1 MNSLS
6 GSRTRVAGVVLRRAT
21 LVAMGLCWA
30 VPAFAND
37 VIRVVSPYPTTTL
50 DPMRSAAAGNIETYG
65 QLYSRLLRR
74 NSETGALEPGLAE
87 KWDISEDGKTY
98 TFRLRDAQFS
108 DGSPITADDV
118 AFSLERIRSN
128 KKSAYP
134 APLGAVEAVLAADPK
149 TVVVTL
155 KSAFAP
161 FLGNAE
167 IWNMGIV
174 SKADVEKRG
183 EEEAFATVPVTSGPY
198 EVKQW
203 KPNERLILELNPHYW
218 RKGYPKSDATVE
230 LIEVASPETR
240 IAMLKAGEIDAVR
253 AVPWAQIDELKTVD
267 KIDMQLEPSTTIYM
281 TLLNHKREPFS
292 SLKARLAA
300 GMAVDNKAMAKA
312 ITRGYAEP
320 ANTTLPG
327 SVDFHDK
334 DYPGIPYDPA
344 KAKELLAESGMV
356 GHEVKILATADAPA
370 QQTALL
376 IQAQWQAIG
385 LKPVIVNVDG
395 GAWWDATGKG
405 DYDAAANWWYN
416 ETPDPDLAVRWA
428 VCGSCG
434 SNSYNTF
441 YTNRKVDALV
451 EKGTKEADLAKRAE
465 IYKEIQKI
473 TTEEVAQIP
482 LYYAPNAV
490 AYSKRLQG
498 LKLTPSLQ
506 WTLEETSI
514 GQ

>member
-6 GSRTRVAGVVLRRAT
+6 RSRMRAASAVLHGAVVM
-21 LVAMGLCWA
+21 AMGLCWT
-30 VPAFAND
+30 VPAFAAD
-37 VIRVVSPYPTTTL
+37 VIRVVSPFQTTTL

-74 NSETGALEPGLAE
+74 DAETGALEPGLAE
-87 KWDISEDGKTY
+87 KWDISPDGKTY
-98 TFRLRDAQFS
+98 TFHLRDAQFS
-108 DGSPITADDV
+108 DGSPITAADV
-118 AFSLERIRSN
+118 AFSLERIRTD

-134 APLGAVEAVLAADPK
+134 APLGAVEAVSAADAK

-174 SKADVEKRG
+174 SKADVDKRG
-183 EEEAFATVPVTSGPY
+183 EEAFASVPVTSGPY

-203 KPNERLILELNPHYW
+203 KPNEKLVLEPNPHYW

-230 LIEVASPETR
+230 LIEIASPETR
-240 IAMLKAGEIDAVR
+240 IAMLKAGEIDVVR
-253 AVPWAQIDELKTVD
+253 AVPWAQVDDLKTVETV
-267 KIDMQLEPSTTIYM
+267 DMRLEPSTTIYM

-292 SLKARLAA
+292 NLKARQAA
-300 GMAVDNKAMAKA
+300 GMAIDNKAMAKA

-334 DYPGIPYDPA
+334 DYPGISYEPA
-344 KAKELLAESGMV
+344 KAKELLAESGMA
-356 GHEVKILATADAPA
+356 GREVKILATADALS
-370 QQTALL
+370 QQMALL

-385 LKPVIVNVDG
+385 LKPSIVNVDG

-428 VCGSCG
+428 VCGTCG

-441 YTNRKVDALV
+441 YENPKVDALV
-451 EKGTKEADLAKRAE
+451 EQGTREADPAKRAE
-465 IYKEIQKI
+465 IYKEIQRI

-490 AYSKRLQG
+490 AYSRRLQG
-498 LKLTPSLQ
+498 L
-506 WTLEETSI
+506 
-514 GQ
+514 

>member
-1 MNSLS
+1 MSFW
-6 GSRTRVAGVVLRRAT
+6 SRPSKRAKGLTLRGVALLAT
-21 LVAMGLCWA
+21 GLVA
-30 VPAFAND
+30 VEPALAAD
-37 VIRVVSPYPTTTL
+37 VIRVVSPYQTTTL

-74 NSETGALEPGLAE
+74 NSETGVLEPGLAE
-87 KWDISEDGKTY
+87 TWEISEDGKTY
-98 TFRLRDAQFS
+98 TFHLRNAQFS
-108 DGSPITADDV
+108 DGSPITAGDV
-118 AFSLERIRSN
+118 AFSLERIRSD

-134 APLGAVEAVLAADPK
+134 APLGSVQSVTAADPK
-149 TVVVTL
+149 TVVITL
-155 KSAFAP
+155 ESAFAP

-183 EEEAFATVPVTSGPY
+183 EEAAFATVPITSGPY

-203 KPNERLILELNPHYW
+203 KPNERLILEPNPHYW
-218 RKGYPKSDATVE
+218 RKGYPKSNATVE
-230 LIEVASPETR
+230 LIEIASPETR
-240 IAMLKAGEIDAVR
+240 VAMLKAGEIDAVR
-253 AVPWAQIDELKTVD
+253 AVSWAQIDELKTD
-267 KIDMQLEPSTTIYM
+267 EAIDMRLEPSTTIYM

-292 SLKARLAA
+292 NLKARQAA
-300 GMAVDNKAMAKA
+300 GMAIDNEAMAKA
-312 ITRGYAEP
+312 ITRGYSEP

-344 KAKELLAESGMV
+344 NAKELLAESGMA
-356 GHEVKILATADAPA
+356 GHEVKILATADAPS

-441 YTNRKVDALV
+441 YANPKVDALV
-451 EKGTKEADLAKRAE
+451 EQGTKEVDEAKRAE

-490 AYSKRLQG
+490 AYSKRLVG

>member
-1 MNSLS
+1 MMNSWTQFRMGAAVLAL
-6 GSRTRVAGVVLRRAT
+6 GIGIGVGTA
-21 LVAMGLCWA
+21 A
-30 VPAFAND
+30 PAFAAD
-37 VIRVVSPYPTTTL
+37 VIRIVSPFQTTTL

-74 NSETGALEPGLAE
+74 NAESGALEPALAE
-87 KWDISEDGKTY
+87 SWDVSDDGRTY
-98 TFRLRDAQFS
+98 TFHMRDARFS
-108 DGSPITADDV
+108 DGSPVTAEDA
-118 AFSLERIRSN
+118 AFSLERIRTD
-128 KKSAYP
+128 KRSAYP
-134 APLGAVEAVLAADPK
+134 APLGAVESIAASDAR
-149 TVVVTL
+149 TLVITL

-161 FLGNAE
+161 FLGNLE

-183 EEEAFATVPVTSGPY
+183 EETAFSTAPVTSGPY
-198 EVKQW
+198 AVKEW
-203 KPNERLILELNPHYW
+203 RPNQKLVLEPNPHYW
-218 RKGYPKSDATVE
+218 REGYPKSDAGVE
-230 LIEVASPETR
+230 LIEIASPETR
-240 IAMLKAGEIDAVR
+240 IAMLKAGEIDVVR
-253 AVPWAQIDELKTVD
+253 AVPWAHVDDLKTAD
-267 KIDMQLEPSTTIYM
+267 GIDMRLEPSTTIYM

-292 SLKARLAA
+292 NMKARQAA
-300 GMAVDNKAMAKA
+300 AHAIDNKALAQA
-312 ITRGYAEP
+312 VTRGYAEP

-327 SVDFHDK
+327 SIDFHDV
-334 DYPGIPYDPA
+334 DYPGIAYDPA
-344 KAKELLAESGMV
+344 KAKELLSESGMA
-356 GHEVKILATADAPA
+356 GHEVKILATTGATE
-370 QQTALL
+370 QQMALL
-376 IQAQWQAIG
+376 LQAQWQAIG

-441 YTNRKVDALV
+441 YDNPKVDELV
-451 EKGTKEADLAKRAE
+451 EQGTTETDEAKRAE
-465 IYKEIQKI
+465 IYKEIQRI

-490 AYSKRLQG
+490 AYSKRLEG
-498 LKLTPSLQ
+498 MRLTSTLQ

-514 GQ
+514 AK

>member
-1 MNSLS
+1 MNFWNRSPVRVT
-6 GSRTRVAGVVLRRAT
+6 GSILRNVTILAAGL
-21 LVAMGLCWA
+21 A
-30 VPAFAND
+30 VFEPALAAD
-37 VIRVVSPYPTTTL
+37 VIRVVSPYQTTTL

-87 KWDISEDGKTY
+87 TWEISEDGKTY
-98 TFRLRDAQFS
+98 TFHLRDAQFS
-108 DGSPITADDV
+108 DGSPITAADV
-118 AFSLERIRSN
+118 AFSLDRIRSD

-134 APLGAVEAVLAADPK
+134 APLGAVEGVTASDAK

-183 EEEAFATVPVTSGPY
+183 EEGAFSTVPVTSGPY

-203 KPNERLILELNPHYW
+203 KPNEKLVLEPNPHYW

-230 LIEVASPETR
+230 LIEIASPETR
-240 IAMLKAGEIDAVR
+240 IAMLKAGEIDVVR
-253 AVPWAQIDELKTVD
+253 AVPWAQIDELKTAEA
-267 KIDMQLEPSTTIYM
+267 IDMRLEPSTTIYM

-292 SLKARLAA
+292 NLKARQAA
-300 GMAVDNKAMAKA
+300 GMAIDNKAMAAA

-334 DYPGIPYDPA
+334 DYPGIAHDPA
-344 KAKELLAESGMV
+344 KAKELLAESGMA
-356 GHEVKILATADAPA
+356 GREVKILATADAPS

-441 YTNRKVDALV
+441 YANPKVDELV
-451 EKGTKEADLAKRAE
+451 EQGTKEVDEAKRAD

>member
-6 GSRTRVAGVVLRRAT
+6 RSRMRAASAVLHGAVVM
-21 LVAMGLCWA
+21 AMGLCWT
-30 VPAFAND
+30 VPASAAD
-37 VIRVVSPYPTTTL
+37 VIRVVSPFQTTTL

-74 NSETGALEPGLAE
+74 DAETGALEPGLAE
-87 KWDISEDGKTY
+87 KWDISPDGKTY
-98 TFRLRDAQFS
+98 TFHLRDAQFS
-108 DGSPITADDV
+108 DGSPITAADV
-118 AFSLERIRSN
+118 AFSLERIRTD

-134 APLGAVEAVLAADPK
+134 APLGAVEAVSAADAK

-174 SKADVEKRG
+174 SKADVDKRG
-183 EEEAFATVPVTSGPY
+183 EEAFASVPVTSGPY

-203 KPNERLILELNPHYW
+203 KPNEKLVLEPNPHYW

-230 LIEVASPETR
+230 LIEIASPETR
-240 IAMLKAGEIDAVR
+240 IAMLKAGEIDVVR
-253 AVPWAQIDELKTVD
+253 AVPWAQVDDLKTVETV
-267 KIDMQLEPSTTIYM
+267 DMRLEPSTTIYM

-292 SLKARLAA
+292 NLKARQAA
-300 GMAVDNKAMAKA
+300 GMAIDNKAMAKA

-334 DYPGIPYDPA
+334 DYPGISYEPA
-344 KAKELLAESGMV
+344 KAKELLAESGMA
-356 GHEVKILATADAPA
+356 GREVKILATADALS
-370 QQTALL
+370 QQMALL

-385 LKPVIVNVDG
+385 LKPSIVNVDG

-428 VCGSCG
+428 VCGTCG

-441 YTNRKVDALV
+441 YENPKVDALV
-451 EKGTKEADLAKRAE
+451 EQGTREADPAKRAE
-465 IYKEIQKI
+465 IYKEIQRI

-490 AYSKRLQG
+490 AYSRRLQG
-498 LKLTPSLQ
+498 LRLTPSLQ

>member
-6 GSRTRVAGVVLRRAT
+6 RSRMRAASAVLHGAVVM
-21 LVAMGLCWA
+21 AMGLCWT
-30 VPAFAND
+30 VPASAAD
-37 VIRVVSPYPTTTL
+37 VIRVVSPFQTTTL

-74 NSETGALEPGLAE
+74 DAETGALEPGLAE
-87 KWDISEDGKTY
+87 KWDISPDGKTY
-98 TFRLRDAQFS
+98 TFHLRDAQFS
-108 DGSPITADDV
+108 DGSPITAADV
-118 AFSLERIRSN
+118 AFSLERIRTD

-134 APLGAVEAVLAADPK
+134 APLGAVEAVSAADAK

-174 SKADVEKRG
+174 SKADVDKRG
-183 EEEAFATVPVTSGPY
+183 EEAFASVPVTSGPY

-203 KPNERLILELNPHYW
+203 KPNEKLVLEPNPHYW
-218 RKGYPKSDATVE
+218 RKGDPKSDATVE
-230 LIEVASPETR
+230 LIEIASPETR
-240 IAMLKAGEIDAVR
+240 IAMLKAGEIDVVR
-253 AVPWAQIDELKTVD
+253 AVPWAQVDDLKTVETV
-267 KIDMQLEPSTTIYM
+267 DMRLEPSTTIYM

-292 SLKARLAA
+292 NLKARQAA
-300 GMAVDNKAMAKA
+300 GMAIDNKAMAKA

-334 DYPGIPYDPA
+334 DYPGISYEPA
-344 KAKELLAESGMV
+344 KAKELLAESGMA
-356 GHEVKILATADAPA
+356 GREVKILATADALS
-370 QQTALL
+370 QQMALL

-385 LKPVIVNVDG
+385 LKPSIVNVDG

-428 VCGSCG
+428 VCGTCG

-441 YTNRKVDALV
+441 YENPKVDALV
-451 EKGTKEADLAKRAE
+451 EQGTREADPAKRAE
-465 IYKEIQKI
+465 IYKEIQRI

-490 AYSKRLQG
+490 AYSRRLQG
-498 LKLTPSLQ
+498 LRLTPSLQ

>member
-6 GSRTRVAGVVLRRAT
+6 RSRMRAASAVLHGAVVM
-21 LVAMGLCWA
+21 AMGLCWT
-30 VPAFAND
+30 VPASAAD
-37 VIRVVSPYPTTTL
+37 VIRVVSPFQTTTL

-74 NSETGALEPGLAE
+74 DAETGALEPGLAE
-87 KWDISEDGKTY
+87 KWDISPDGKTY
-98 TFRLRDAQFS
+98 TFHLRDAQFS
-108 DGSPITADDV
+108 DGSPITAADV
-118 AFSLERIRSN
+118 AFSLERIRTD

-134 APLGAVEAVLAADPK
+134 APLGAVEAVSAADAK

-174 SKADVEKRG
+174 SKADVDKRG
-183 EEEAFATVPVTSGPY
+183 EEAFASVPVTSGPY

-203 KPNERLILELNPHYW
+203 KPNEKLVLEPNPHYW

-230 LIEVASPETR
+230 LIEIASPETR
-240 IAMLKAGEIDAVR
+240 IAMLKAGEIDVVR
-253 AVPWAQIDELKTVD
+253 AVPWAQVDDLKTVETV
-267 KIDMQLEPSTTIYM
+267 DMRLEPSTTIYM

-292 SLKARLAA
+292 NLKARQAA
-300 GMAVDNKAMAKA
+300 GMAIDNKAMAKA

-334 DYPGIPYDPA
+334 DYPGISYEPA
-344 KAKELLAESGMV
+344 KAKELLAESGMA
-356 GHEVKILATADAPA
+356 GREVKILATADALS
-370 QQTALL
+370 QQMALL

-385 LKPVIVNVDG
+385 LKPSIVNVDG
-395 GAWWDATGKG
+395 GAWWDATGKC

-428 VCGSCG
+428 VCGTCG

-441 YTNRKVDALV
+441 YENPKVDALV
-451 EKGTKEADLAKRAE
+451 EQGTREADPAKRAE
-465 IYKEIQKI
+465 IYKEIQRI

-490 AYSKRLQG
+490 AYSRRLQG
-498 LKLTPSLQ
+498 LRLTPSLQ

>member
-6 GSRTRVAGVVLRRAT
+6 GFRPKGAGAVLHGAA
-21 LVAMGLCWA
+21 LVAIGLCLA
-30 VPAFAND
+30 VPALADD
-37 VIRVVSPYPTTTL
+37 VIRVASPYQTTTL

-74 NSETGALEPGLAE
+74 NSESGALEPGLAE
-87 KWDISEDGKTY
+87 KWEISPDGKTY
-98 TFRLRDAQFS
+98 TFHLRDAQFS
-108 DGSPITADDV
+108 DGSPITAADV
-118 AFSLERIRSN
+118 AFSLDRIRSD
-128 KKSAYP
+128 KKSSYP
-134 APLGAVEAVLAADPK
+134 APLGAVESLTVADAK

-174 SKADVEKRG
+174 SKSDVEKRG
-183 EEEAFATVPVTSGPY
+183 EEAAFATVPVTSGPY

-203 KPNERLILELNPHYW
+203 KPNEKLILQPNSHYW
-218 RKGYPKSDATVE
+218 RKGYPKSNATVE
-230 LIEVASPETR
+230 LIEITSPETR
-240 IAMLKAGEIDAVR
+240 IAMLKAGEIDVVR
-253 AVPWAQIDELKTVD
+253 AVPWAQIDELKAAESVD
-267 KIDMQLEPSTTIYM
+267 MRLEPSTTIYM

-292 SLKARLAA
+292 NLKARQAA
-300 GMAVDNKAMAKA
+300 GMAIDNKAMAAA
-312 ITRGYAEP
+312 ITRGYAVP

-327 SVDFHDK
+327 SLDFHDK
-334 DYPGIPYDPA
+334 EYPGIPHDTA
-344 KAKELLAESGMV
+344 KAKELLAQSGML
-356 GHEVKILATADAPA
+356 GREVKILAAADAPS

-385 LKPVIVNVDG
+385 LKPVIVNVDS

-441 YTNRKVDALV
+441 YANPKVDALV
-451 EKGTKEADLAKRAE
+451 EQGTKEADQAKRQE
-465 IYKEIQKI
+465 IYKEIEKI

-490 AYSKRLQG
+490 AYSKRLRD

-514 GQ
+514 GH

>member
-1 MNSLS
+1 MHFW
-6 GSRTRVAGVVLRRAT
+6 SRCDIGARGLALRGMTVLAVGLVT
-21 LVAMGLCWA
+21 LE
-30 VPAFAND
+30 PAFAAEI
-37 VIRVVSPYPTTTL
+37 VRVVSPYQTTTL
-50 DPMRSAAAGNIETYG
+50 DPMRSAGAGNIETYG

-74 NSETGALEPGLAE
+74 NAGTGALEPGLAE
-87 KWDISEDGKTY
+87 TWDISQDGRTY
-98 TFRLRDAQFS
+98 TFHLRDAQFS

-118 AFSLERIRSN
+118 AFSLERIRTG

-134 APLGAVEAVLAADPK
+134 APLGAVEQVKAADPK

-161 FLGNAE
+161 FLGNVE

-183 EEEAFATVPVTSGPY
+183 EEQAFATVPVTSGPY

-203 KPNERLILELNPHYW
+203 KPNEKLVLEPNPHYW
-218 RKGYPKSDATVE
+218 RKGFPKSDATVE

-253 AVPWAQIDELKTVD
+253 AVPWAQIDELKAVET
-267 KIDMQLEPSTTIYM
+267 IDMRMEPSTTIYM

-292 SLKARLAA
+292 NLKARQAA
-300 GMAVDNKAMAKA
+300 AMAIDNKAMAKA

-334 DYPGIPYDPA
+334 DYPGIAHDPA
-344 KAKELLAESGMV
+344 KAKELLAESGMA
-356 GHEVKILATADAPA
+356 GREVKLLATGDAPS

-405 DYDAAANWWYN
+405 EYDAAANWWYN

-441 YTNRKVDALV
+441 YENPKVDELV
-451 EKGTKEADLAKRAE
+451 EQGTREVDQAKRAA

-473 TTEEVAQIP
+473 TTEEVAQVP

-490 AYSKRLQG
+490 AYSKRIEG

-506 WTLEETSI
+506 WTLEETTI
-514 GQ
+514 AK

>member
-1 MNSLS
+1 MNTS
-6 GSRTRVAGVVLRRAT
+6 SRSCTRAAGEILRKTA

-30 VPAFAND
+30 VPAYADN
-37 VIRVVSPYPTTTL
+37 VIRIVSPYQTTTL

-74 NSETGALEPGLAE
+74 NFETGALEPGLAE
-87 KWDISEDGKTY
+87 KWEISPEGNTY
-98 TFRLRDAQFS
+98 TFHLRDAEFS
-108 DGSPITADDV
+108 DGSAITATDV
-118 AFSLERIRSN
+118 VFSLDRVRSDR
-128 KKSAYP
+128 KSAYP
-134 APLGAVEAVLAADPK
+134 APLGAVESVSAADAK
-149 TVVVTL
+149 TVVITL
-155 KSAFAP
+155 KSDFAP
-161 FLGNAE
+161 FLGNVE

-183 EEEAFATVPVTSGPY
+183 EEAAFASAPVTSGPY
-198 EVKQW
+198 EVKEW
-203 KPNERLILELNPHYW
+203 KPNEKLVLQPNSHYW
-218 RKGYPKSDATVE
+218 RKGYPKSTAMVE
-230 LIEVASPETR
+230 LIEITSPETR

-253 AVPWAQIDELKTVD
+253 AVPWAHIDALEAAGAVD
-267 KIDMQLEPSTTIYM
+267 TRLEPSTTIYV
-281 TLLNHKREPFS
+281 TLLNHQREPFS
-292 SLKARLAA
+292 NLKARQAA
-300 GMAVDNKAMAKA
+300 AMAIDIKGMATA

-327 SVDFHDK
+327 SLDFHDK
-334 DYPGIPYDPA
+334 DYAGIPHDPA
-344 KAKELLAESGMV
+344 KAKALLAESGMV
-356 GHEVKILATADAPA
+356 GREVKILATADAPS

-376 IQAQWQAIG
+376 IQGQWQAIG
-385 LKPVIVNVDG
+385 LKPVIVNVDS
-395 GAWWDATGKG
+395 GAWWDSTGKG

-441 YTNRKVDALV
+441 YANAKVDALV
-451 EKGTKEADLAKRAE
+451 AQGTREADQAKRGE
-465 IYKEIQKI
+465 IYKEIQRI

-490 AYSKRLQG
+490 AYAKRLQG

-506 WTLEETSI
+506 WTLEETTI